1 MSAGTISAGFAARI
15 PRDSTSPVPVS
26 SAAIESLWFHKNAP
40 QPVRLVPVRISPSW
54 SIKGSI
60 ARSATSCLPSR
71 AAPTAGCTIDFS
83 RENAVGD
90 LIEEGSC
97 RYTQDSF
104 MNRCSEENG
113 PRFELASFTSKSE
126 NSSDF
131 SIAASARHIRGRL
144 VGTGTAV
151 HAEDPDSFQP
161 VSRKSTRRTECRR
174 ADERTPIEI
183 LHSHFLP
190 TSLTDFRKGPNV
202 CNRPPCNISK
212 DR

>member
-113 PRFELASFTSKSE
+113 PRFELGEFHIQIGKILRLFGRGECEAHSR
-126 NSSDF
+126 SSCRDGDCR
-131 SIAASARHIRGRL
+131 SCRG
-144 VGTGTAV
+144 
-151 HAEDPDSFQP
+151 P
-161 VSRKSTRRTECRR
+161 
-174 ADERTPIEI
+174 
-183 LHSHFLP
+183 
-190 TSLTDFRKGPNV
+190 
-202 CNRPPCNISK
+202 
-212 DR
+212 